1 MMASRLDRLKNLVA
15 VQRQLKALHEM
26 RHAGHV
32 AQAHAAGAEAAEIM
46 ARADAPESLSNLF
59 PDVYARGVFG
69 ALARQET
76 STELAAAEA
85 ERIAMETARTNMVER
100 SYRDARMQEERE
112 TADKDR
118 LEALQRAKTK
128 PSG

>member
-1 MMASRLDRLKNLVA
+1 MAASRIERLRNLVA
-15 VQRQLKALHEM
+15 VQQQLKAFHEM

-46 ARADAPESLSNLF
+46 ARADAPESLSALF

-69 ALARQET
+69 AKARQEA
-76 STELAAAEA
+76 SAAKAAAEA
-85 ERIAMETARTNMVER
+85 ARVATETARTNMVER
-100 SYRDARMQEERE
+100 SYRDASMQEERE

-118 LEALQRAKTK
+118 LETLQRAKPK
-128 PSG
+128 PAG